1 MENRTKNK
9 SDRRNTRSVF
19 GFTLI
24 EVMLVVVI
32 IGMLAT
38 VLFVTM
44 GGQDETAKAT
54 LTLAKIKRVMS
65 ALEQYKMQI
74 GSYPE
79 GEGEE
84 ALNALVEKPDFGD
97 EKLDKKWGPRPYTDR
112 QQLSDLWDTPLLY
125 RLDEQEVGDAT
136 VQIARV
142 WSAGP
147 NKEDDDGAG
156 DDIKGW
162 EEDENE

>member
-1 MENRTKNK
+1 MKNHTRMNR
-9 SDRRNTRSVF
+9 RSTWRSF

-44 GGQDETAKAT
+44 GGQDEKAKAK
-54 LTLAKIKRVMS
+54 LTLAKVKRVMS
-65 ALEQYKMQI
+65 ALEQYKMDI

-84 ALNALVEKPDFGD
+84 ALNALLEKPDFGD
-97 EKLDKKWGPRPYTDR
+97 EKLDKKWGPRPYIDKAQR
-112 QQLSDLWDTPLLY
+112 SDLWDTPMLY
-125 RLDEQEVGDAT
+125 RRDEQEVGDT
-136 VQIARV
+136 TIKIARV
-142 WSAGP
+142 WSTGP

-162 EEDENE
+162 EEDQNE